1 MRVLKLDLRI
11 KMTSEIKKIIIGLT
25 IFMCLFG
32 GLTVY
37 AEDPPPKTDTTPK
50 QYEYTV
56 LSPLPGTTE
65 GECKNAGD
73 PGCKTNLK
81 TYIEGLF
88 KLLLGLS
95 VVFVVINFIIGG
107 FQYITSAAMPGKKD
121 GKERIINSIKGLVL
135 VVGAWIILNTIN
147 PALLKVDLTIESNE
161 IKSNAVGG
169 SLDIPIPEGYNKCGD
184 NCVQIPSNVAT
195 INGRSNSMIEKA
207 TLDKLKSF
215 DQELAK
221 VGINDWTITEAYPA
235 TMVHQNICHQYGTCI
250 DIAKVPDTK
259 VADAVLAASKAG
271 LLADFETDKPVRK
284 TQIINTACGD
294 NQACRNLLESRIK
307 VYEPKY
313 NATTGKYVPQIRGEH
328 FSIYNN
334 R

>member
-1 MRVLKLDLRI
+1 MK
-11 KMTSEIKKIIIGLT
+11 SEIKKIIIGLT
-25 IFMCLFG
+25 IFTCLFG

-37 AEDPPPKTDTTPK
+37 AVDTPPKTDTAPK

-169 SLDIPIPEGYNKCGD
+169 SLDIPIPEGYNKCGT
-184 NCVQIPSNVAT
+184 NCVQIPASLASIST
-195 INGRSNSMIEKA
+195 RSNGMIENS
-207 TLDKLKSF
+207 TLTKLQTF
-215 DQELAK
+215 DRELEN
-221 VGINDWTITEAYPA
+221 VGVNNWMITEAYPA
-235 TMVHQNICHQYGTCI
+235 TRAHQDTCHQYGTCI
-250 DIAKVPDTK
+250 DMAAVPDSK
-259 VADAVLAASKAG
+259 VKDVVLAASKAG
-271 LLADFETDKPVRK
+271 LLADYETADPNKK
-284 TQIINTACGD
+284 TQIINASCGRD
-294 NQACRNLLESRIK
+294 QACINLLQDRIK
-307 VYEPKY
+307 VFPPKL
-313 NATTGKYVPQIRGEH
+313 NSTTGKYVDQITGNH
-328 FSIYNN
+328 FSVYN
-334 R
+334 RSR